1 MKASLQSNRWQR
13 QSVFIDTR
21 NSEATGMRRA
31 YQLAP
36 EGTFMSVHAA
46 GTQYEEAE
54 KTQYGSPMAAWRS
67 PVVTLYL
74 AESASHPVPLVGMV
88 MPFRSA
94 AQIV

>member
-1 MKASLQSNRWQR
+1 MNCTVVTGLVLDPA
-13 QSVFIDTR
+13 VE
-21 NSEATGMRRA
+21 SELAIEP
-31 YQLAP
+31 QLAP